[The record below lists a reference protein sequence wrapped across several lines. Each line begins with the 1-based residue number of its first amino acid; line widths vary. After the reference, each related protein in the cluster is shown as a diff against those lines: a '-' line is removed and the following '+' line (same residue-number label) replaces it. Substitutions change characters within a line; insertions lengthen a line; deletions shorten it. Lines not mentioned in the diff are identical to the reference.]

1 MMVEVFKTNVA
12 DKDQANI
19 LVDQIHKNFTDY
31 KANFDLDDCDKILRI
46 KGVNELIESSLVIDL
61 LKEFGFNA
69 EVLPDELPI
78 VARQYSLHKISTK

>member
-31 KANFDLDDCDKILRI
+31 KANFDLIFFA
-46 KGVNELIESSLVIDL
+46 EL
-61 LKEFGFNA
+61 
-69 EVLPDELPI
+69 
-78 VARQYSLHKISTK
+78 